1 MTTGE
6 KLSSFVTRHPHVAK
20 FTAKLSMH
28 HGLCGVRRT
37 PPQPKLPLRPRMKL
51 LLAVALSLVTT
62 TAIFA
67 ELSGHYLARMSRARG
82 MVFVSLVVFMGSV
95 LS

>member
-1 MTTGE
+1 
-6 KLSSFVTRHPHVAK
+6 
-20 FTAKLSMH
+20 
-28 HGLCGVRRT
+28 
-37 PPQPKLPLRPRMKL
+37 MKL